1 MREIMKKLSFLGE
14 LSLYNYYI
22 SVSFSGNI
30 SYFCVIFKK
39 SFSSNIYI
47 LFQLYFS

>member
-1 MREIMKKLSFLGE
+1 MKKFSFLGE

-30 SYFCVIFKK
+30 SYFCVIKK
-39 SFSSNIYI
+39 KCFSSNIYFG
-47 LFQLYFS
+47 FQLCFS